1 MADDIANRIIVSLG
15 PKLVRV
21 RVLGLAAIAPII
33 GALAASVGGTS
44 SAVASLN
51 VGRSLSAT
59 VRADVTASGALQSP
73 RALAAAVSCATSA
86 SGDLRVVRGLNAV
99 LAAAGVATGTLSV
112 GGGFDA
118 RVSAPSA
125 TVGDITVGRPL
136 TSLITATSVISG
148 TLSTSLTLSGQAFST
163 SVAQGDVTVTRSLA
177 AGIPSAGVATG
188 TLTVAKGFD
197 AAIASPSSTSG
208 DLTVARQLA
217 ASASAVSLAVGDLT
231 TAKALASLVQANSTA
246 ISMLSTV
253 AQARTATAMERQL
266 PTVASAPLAAY
277 GLSRM
282 IAGYAGPLIRVQR
295 GADAAAQTDLG
306 SDENGAVDMA
316 AASTFANGSE
326 LRVVTLY
333 DQTGNGRHAVSAASG
348 SAIMPILT
356 TMRAAYG
363 SAFAATPII
372 LHQGLGYPY
381 PSNVHAGLALPAG
394 LTADQANV
402 SVFDVAASNAGRRS
416 QVWGGLGSGGASFTF
431 GVGGGGFSNFAF
443 AADGTTS
450 AELYANG
457 ASAPRVNLQV
467 VNVNS
472 RSAGRSLWVED
483 VSTTSGA
490 ALPSKTLTGGH
501 MGGGADTASDRYL
514 TGHRSAFVVYPA
526 LSEADAATV
535 RATLSTSYG
544 TAKRPIRLVQ
554 SGSSVPEGRGPD
566 NRTPGFYSPQSAI
579 MLALGGLNREI
590 DVWNIA
596 LSGRN
601 SGDVSG
607 AMNSEVSPLVKS
619 GALNIFLIDVGGN
632 SLLGGSTGAQVY
644 SLNKGSAAAAK
655 SAGFNQIIAATL
667 SPRSD
672 LTGSKDTERQNY
684 NSMLLN
690 GSTDFGWSAC
700 ADYASI
706 AEFITPAPG
715 PSNTYYQVDQDGSYN
730 HYVNKGQPLRSA
742 KLIPGLQGI
751 VNGTITGPSLPAAPG
766 QVTGLTAGTATSSTQ
781 PLSWTAP
788 ASGGT
793 PSAYTVE
800 YRKSTDTAW
809 TVASTSVTG
818 TSGSV
823 TGLTAS
829 TSYDYRV
836 TATNAGGSG
845 TPSAIVSNS
854 TAASTPQA
862 ARVVKLNLFGNS
874 NPPATDATSL
884 AARSDWNDMSHDTY
898 KGGVTLPLKDTT
910 GVSAGWTATW
920 VTPPLFANQLGVNPI
935 SGYPVEVTKTAGYID
950 ANNGQTSAVLRIAGF
965 APGASIKIDTL
976 SSRTATGAN
985 RATVVSTT
993 GGSTTVNADGNSTIV
1008 TIPATLADANGNID
1022 ITYKQGSGAILSP
1035 LNLVVLTSNA

>member
-1 MADDIANRIIVSLG
+1 VTLNALTISAATATAGMPYTGTVSGQTAGSTL
-15 PKLVRV
+15 
-21 RVLGLAAIAPII
+21 
-33 GALAASVGGTS
+33 
-44 SAVASLN
+44 
-51 VGRSLSAT
+51 SLSGAG
-59 VRADVTASGALQSP
+59 AAGLSISGA
-73 RALAAAVSCATSA
+73 T
-86 SGDLRVVRGLNAV
+86 
-99 LAAAGVATGTLSV
+99 
-112 GGGFDA
+112 
-118 RVSAPSA
+118 
-125 TVGDITVGRPL
+125 
-136 TSLITATSVISG
+136 ISG
-148 TLSTSLTLSGQAFST
+148 TPTSTGAVNVVETLVGAT
-163 SVAQGDVTVTRSLA
+163 PRTTNGLVTVSLN
-177 AGIPSAGVATG
+177 ATQR
-188 TLTVAKGFD
+188 LL
-197 AAIASPSSTSG
+197 P
-208 DLTVARQLA
+208 
-217 ASASAVSLAVGDLT
+217 AVSAQPLAV
-231 TAKALASLVQANSTA
+231 
-246 ISMLSTV
+246 
-253 AQARTATAMERQL
+253 
-266 PTVASAPLAAY
+266 Y

-282 IAGYAGPLIRVQR
+282 ATGASSAVRVQR
-295 GADAAAQTDLG
+295 GADTTAQMDLG
-306 SDENGAVDMA
+306 YDASGLVDMA
-316 AASTFANGSE
+316 AASSFANGSE
-326 LRVVTLY
+326 LRIVTLY
-333 DQTGNGRHAVSAASG
+333 DQTGNGRHAVSSATAP
-348 SAIMPILT
+348 AIMPILT

-381 PSNVHAGLALPAG
+381 PSNVYAGLALPAG
-394 LTADQANV
+394 LSADQANV

-416 QVWGGLGSGGASFTF
+416 QVWGGLGSGGASFTY

-457 ASAPRVNLQV
+457 GSAPRVNLQV
-467 VNVNS
+467 INANS
-472 RSAGRSLWVED
+472 RASGRSLWVED
-483 VSTTSGA
+483 VSTTSGT

-501 MGGGADTASDRYL
+501 MGGGTDTASDRYL
-514 TGHRSAFVVYPA
+514 TGHRAAFVVYPA

-535 RATLSTSYG
+535 RSALSTSYS
-544 TAKRPIRLVQ
+544 TAKRSIRLVQ

-566 NRTPGFYSPQSAI
+566 NRTTGFYSPQSAI
-579 MLALGGLNREI
+579 MLALGGLDREV

-601 SGDVSG
+601 SSDVSG
-607 AMNSEVSPLVKS
+607 AMSSEVAPLVKA

-672 LTGSKDTERQNY
+672 LTGSKDTERQNF

-751 VNGTITGPSLPAAPG
+751 VNGTITGPSLPAVPG
-766 QVTGLTAGTATSSTQ
+766 QVTGLTAGTPTSSAQ

-788 ASGGT
+788 STGGA

-800 YRKSTDTAW
+800 FRKSTDTAW
-809 TVASTSVTG
+809 TTFANNITGTSTSVTG
-818 TSGSV
+818 R
-823 TGLTAS
+823 TAS

-845 TPSAIVSNS
+845 TPSSIV
-854 TAASTPQA
+854 TASTVA
-862 ARVVKLNLFGNS
+862 AAAATARVVKLNTFGTS

-884 AARSDWNDMSHDTY
+884 AARADWNDMNQDTY
-898 KGGVTLPLKDTT
+898 MAGTTLPLKDST
-910 GVSAGWTATW
+910 GAATGWTATW
-920 VTPPLFANQLGVNPI
+920 TVKPTFANNLGVNPI
-935 SGYPVEVTKTAGYID
+935 SGYPAEVTKTSGYID
-950 ANNGQTSAVLRIAGF
+950 AGQSQTSATLRVSGLT
-965 APGASIKIDTL
+965 PGASFKIDTL

-985 RATVVSTT
+985 RSTVISTS
-993 GGSTTVNADGNSTIV
+993 GGSTTVNADGNSTIM
-1008 TIPATLADANGNID
+1008 TIPVTLADANGNID
-1022 ITYKQGSGAILSP
+1022 LTIKQGSGATLSP
-1035 LNLVVLTSNA
+1035 LNLAVFTENV